1 VDQHGS
7 KRRDR
12 HTILIRAEWPLGPRT
27 PAWDALWQ
35 RILTDLD
42 REWALDRQAC
52 AGEPSSFPA
61 DETAVDTSGPREGGA
76 P

>member
-1 VDQHGS
+1 MVTGGAP
-7 KRRDR
+7 
-12 HTILIRAEWPLGPRT
+12 TIRTEWTAGARS

-42 REWALDRQAC
+42 RAWALDRQAC
-52 AGEPSSFPA
+52 ASEPSSSPA
-61 DETAVDTSGPREGGA
+61 DGTAVDASGPREGGA